1 MQGGAYYW
9 GVFFLERSLGHYL
22 EAFYRAIG
30 VMFWREAQ
38 YLDIFFFMGAGP
50 YDSDFVRERG
60 IFGVL
65 IISELVAGS
74 YSLSIASGVLSNG
87 AEAKGG

>member
-1 MQGGAYYW
+1 MGHII

-30 VMFWREAQ
+30 VLFWRGAH
-38 YLDIFFFMGAGP
+38 YLDIVF
-50 YDSDFVRERG
+50 YDSGFVRERG

-65 IISELVAGS
+65 IISELVARH
-74 YSLSIASGVLSNG
+74 IA
-87 AEAKGG
+87 